1 MKMKSR
7 RDISIPHLRGVRGVC
22 FKISSTH
29 DVQSDTPLKGGIGVR
44 SLLIVFLLAL
54 NPSIAQTL
62 QQRDPTI
69 SAMINEISAQN
80 IESNIRALANFQT
93 RHSLSD
99 TTSNQAGIG
108 AARRWIKAELE
119 RYSKAAGGKLK
130 VEFDPFVV
138 EADGRRIPQ
147 RVEMRNVL
155 ARLPGSDPSDN
166 RVLIVSGHYDSRA
179 SDPLD
184 AKSAAPGANDDA
196 SGTAV
201 IMELARVM
209 SKRAFSAT
217 IIFVAVAGE
226 EQGLYGAAHLAQRA
240 QNEKWNVIAMITND
254 IVGNTLSSE
263 TNLRDNAHVRVFS
276 EGVPATE
283 NEAGARLRQSVG
295 SENDGPARQFAR
307 YLKEV
312 SERYVDHMN
321 VTLIYRRD
329 RFLRG
334 GDHTPFSRLG
344 FTAVRLTEMN
354 EDFTHQHQNVRSE
367 NDVQYGDLPEF
378 VDYAYVAQVARVNL
392 AGLANL
398 ASAPA
403 APDSVFILTKELTNK
418 TTLRWRRSAIG
429 KAPASYRILM
439 RETTSAYW
447 RSKFEV
453 GNVTTHT
460 LPYSKD
466 NFIFAVQAVN
476 ANGHE
481 SLPVFPAPA
490 Q

>member
-1 MKMKSR
+1 M
-7 RDISIPHLRGVRGVC
+7 
-22 FKISSTH
+22 
-29 DVQSDTPLKGGIGVR
+29 
-44 SLLIVFLLAL
+44 
-54 NPSIAQTL
+54 
-62 QQRDPTI
+62 
-69 SAMINEISAQN
+69 
-80 IESNIRALANFQT
+80 
-93 RHSLSD
+93 
-99 TTSNQAGIG
+99 
-108 AARRWIKAELE
+108 
-119 RYSKAAGGKLK
+119 
-130 VEFDPFVV
+130 V

-147 RVEMRNVL
+147 RVEMKNVL
-155 ARLPGSDPSDN
+155 ARLPGHDPNDT

-209 SKRAFSAT
+209 STRSCPAT

-240 QNEKWNVIAMITND
+240 QEEKWNVVAMITND

-263 TNLRDNAHVRVFS
+263 TNLRDNTRVRVFS
-276 EGVPATE
+276 EGVPVVE
-283 NEAGARLRQSVG
+283 EEAGARLRQAIG

-307 YLKEV
+307 YIKEV
-312 SERYVDHMN
+312 GERYVDHMH

-344 FTAVRLTEMN
+344 FTAVRMTEMN
-354 EDFTHQHQNVRSE
+354 EDFTHQHQNVRLE
-367 NDVQYGDLPEF
+367 NSVQYGDLPEF

-392 AGLANL
+392 AVLANL
-398 ASAPA
+398 ASAPV
-403 APDSVFILTKELTNK
+403 APDSVVILTKELTNK
-418 TTLRWRRSAIG
+418 TTLRWKASALG
-429 KAPASYRILM
+429 KAPASYRILL

-447 RSKFEV
+447 QSKFDV

-466 NFIFAVQAVN
+466 NFIFAVQAVS
-476 ANGHE
+476 ASGHE
-481 SLPVFPAPA
+481 SVPVLPLPA

>member
-1 MKMKSR
+1 MNAEL
-7 RDISIPHLRGVRGVC
+7 PN
-22 FKISSTH
+22 
-29 DVQSDTPLKGGIGVR
+29 TPLKGGIVLCA
-44 SLLIVFLLAL
+44 LLIFFFTYA
-54 NPSIAQTL
+54 PASSQTL
-62 QQRDPTI
+62 QQRDPAI
-69 SAMINEISAQN
+69 AAMLNEISAEQ
-80 IESNIRALANFQT
+80 IEKNIRTLAGFHT

-99 TTSNQAGIG
+99 TVSDKTGIG

-119 RYSKAAGGKLK
+119 RYAKTTGGKLK

-138 EADGRRIPQ
+138 EADSRRIPQ
-147 RVEMRNVL
+147 RVEMKNVL
-155 ARLPGSDPSDN
+155 ARLPGNDPSDN

-209 SKRAFSAT
+209 SSRSFPAT

-240 QNEKWNVIAMITND
+240 RDEKWNVIAMITND
-254 IVGNTLSSE
+254 IVGNTLASE
-263 TNLRDNAHVRVFS
+263 TNLRDNTRVRVFS
-276 EGVPATE
+276 EGVPVVE
-283 NEAGARLRQSVG
+283 NEAGARLRQAMG

-307 YLKEV
+307 YIKEV
-312 SERYVDHMN
+312 GERYVDHMN
-321 VTLIYRRD
+321 VMLIYRRD

-354 EDFTHQHQNVRSE
+354 EDFTHQHQNVRVE
-367 NDVQYGDLPEF
+367 NGVQYGDLPEF

-392 AGLANL
+392 AALANL
-398 ASAPA
+398 AFAPA
-403 APDSVFILTKELTNK
+403 ASDSVVILTKELTNK
-418 TTLRWRRSAIG
+418 TTLRWKAPAIG
-429 KAPASYRILM
+429 KPPASYRILL

-447 RSKFEV
+447 QSKFDV
-453 GNVTTHT
+453 GNGTSHT

-466 NFIFAVQAVN
+466 NFIFAVQSVA
-476 ANGHE
+476 ASGHE
-481 SLPVFPAPA
+481 SLPIYPVPAP
-490 Q
+490 

>member
-1 MKMKSR
+1 MELNRCRFKLLSHR
-7 RDISIPHLRGVRGVC
+7 VALCVC
-22 FKISSTH
+22 MLLLPCVPRSAA
-29 DVQSDTPLKGGIGVR
+29 TP
-44 SLLIVFLLAL
+44 
-54 NPSIAQTL
+54 
-62 QQRDPTI
+62 QRDPAI
-69 SAMINEISAQN
+69 AAMLNEISTQQ
-80 IESNIRALANFQT
+80 IEKNIRMLVNFHT

-99 TTSNQAGIG
+99 TVSSKTGIG

-119 RYSKAAGGKLK
+119 RYAKAAGGNLE
-130 VEFDPFVV
+130 VEFDPFMV

-147 RVEMRNVL
+147 RVEMKNVL
-155 ARLPGSDPSDN
+155 ARLPGHDPNDT

-209 SKRAFSAT
+209 STRSFPAT

-240 QNEKWNVIAMITND
+240 QEEKWNVVAMITND

-263 TNLRDNAHVRVFS
+263 TDLRDNTRVRVFS
-276 EGVPATE
+276 EGVPVVE
-283 NEAGARLRQSVG
+283 DEAGARLRQAIG

-307 YLKEV
+307 YIKEIG
-312 SERYVDHMN
+312 ERYVDHMH

-344 FTAVRLTEMN
+344 FTAVRMTEMN
-354 EDFTHQHQNVRSE
+354 EDFTQQHQNVRLE
-367 NDVQYGDLPEF
+367 NSVQYGDLPEF

-392 AGLANL
+392 AVLANL
-398 ASAPA
+398 ASAPV
-403 APDSVFILTKELTNK
+403 APDSVVILTKELTNK
-418 TTLRWRRSAIG
+418 TTLRWKASALG
-429 KAPASYRILM
+429 KAPASYRILL

-447 RSKFEV
+447 QSKFDV

-466 NFIFAVQAVN
+466 NFIFAVQAVS
-476 ANGHE
+476 ADGHE
-481 SLPVFPAPA
+481 SVPVLPLPA